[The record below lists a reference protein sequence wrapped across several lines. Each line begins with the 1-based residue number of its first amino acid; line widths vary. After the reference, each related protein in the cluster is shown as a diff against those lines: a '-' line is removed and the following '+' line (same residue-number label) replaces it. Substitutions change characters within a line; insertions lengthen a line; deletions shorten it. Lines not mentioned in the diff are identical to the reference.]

1 MENNNTVEQQ
11 GKTFTQEELNAIIG
25 KRLAEQKQQYE
36 AELAEREQELTKREM
51 NMKAAELLAER
62 GLPKTL
68 AGVLKYD
75 TEEELVKAIETL
87 EKARGFKRADLS
99 EYKVLGDNRLPEF
112 NGNLTPPD
120 PVRDAFMERK

>member
-11 GKTFTQEELNAIIG
+11 GKTFTQDELNAIIG

-36 AELAEREQELTKREM
+36 AELVEREQELTKREM

-87 EKARGFKRADLS
+87 EKARGFKKADLS
-99 EYKVLGDNRLPEF
+99 EYEVWGDNRLPEF

>member
-1 MENNNTVEQQ
+1 MDNNNTVEHQE
-11 GKTFTQEELNAIIG
+11 KTFTQEELNAIIG

-36 AELAEREQELTKREM
+36 SSLTEREKQLNQREM
-51 NMKAAELLAER
+51 NIRANELLAEK

-68 AGVLKYD
+68 AGALKYD

-87 EKARGFKRADLS
+87 EKARVFKKADLS

-112 NGNLTPPD
+112 DGNLTHPD

>member
-36 AELAEREQELTKREM
+36 AGLVEREQELTKREM

-87 EKARGFKRADLS
+87 EKARGFKKADLS
-99 EYKVLGDNRLPEF
+99 EYKVWGDNRLPEF